1 MNKKE
6 IAWGKTQIY
15 DLFKLVE
22 NFRTTNKPLLKAF
35 ESFAL
40 ISNRKPNSIRN
51 FYYYQLKI
59 FEKNKN
65 LAKDFN
71 INLDLHKKNE
81 QKFFTAQEVK
91 LSMGK
96 INELLSK
103 GYSVRRACQEVA
115 GGSLQLMIRLQNKYR
130 SELKQKTTA
139 KKNNVLFM
147 PNKKSGLTDDEI
159 NSLFLGLVKIVK
171 KSARD
176 NLDANL
182 IFQVQSANNEL
193 RKSIKNLAD
202 KEREVKILRK
212 KFELLSN
219 EKLKLKEEIKCLRSQ
234 NVEMLKAEQYPVKFN
249 NLKSYLNQLDKKRAK
264 KESN

>member
-1 MNKKE
+1 MSKKE
-6 IAWGKTQIY
+6 IAWGKAEVY

-22 NFRTTNKPLLKAF
+22 NFKTKNKPLLKAF
-35 ESFAL
+35 ESFAI
-40 ISNRKPNSIRN
+40 ISNRKTNSIRN
-51 FYYYQLKI
+51 FYYFQLKE
-59 FEKNKN
+59 FEVNKI
-65 LAKDFN
+65 LAKEYN

-81 QKFFTAQEVK
+81 QKFFTEQEVE

-96 INELLSK
+96 IATLLDK
-103 GYSVRRACQEVA
+103 GFSVRRACCEVA
-115 GGSLQLMIRLQNKYR
+115 SGDLKLMIRLQNKYR
-130 SELKQKTTA
+130 SQLKVKNAA
-139 KKNNVLFM
+139 KSNNVLFM

-159 NSLFLGLVKIVK
+159 NSLFLRLVKIVK

-182 IFQVQSANNEL
+182 IFQVQSANSQL
-193 RKSIKNLAD
+193 RKSIKDLAD
-202 KEREVKILRK
+202 KDREVKILRK

-219 EKLKLKEEIKCLRSQ
+219 EKFKLKEEIKCLRSQ

>member
-1 MNKKE
+1 MSKKE
-6 IAWGKTQIY
+6 TAWSKAEIY
-15 DLFKLVE
+15 DLFKIVE
-22 NFRTTNKPLLKAF
+22 NFKTTNKPLLKAF
-35 ESFAL
+35 ESYAI
-40 ISNRKPNSIRN
+40 ISKRRTNSIRN
-51 FYYYQLKI
+51 FYYSQLKE
-59 FEKNKN
+59 FEANKS
-65 LAKDFN
+65 LASDYN

-81 QKFFTAQEVK
+81 QKFFTAQEVE

-96 INELLSK
+96 ITDLLNK
-103 GYSVRRACQEVA
+103 GFSVRRACYEVA
-115 GGSLQLMIRLQNKYR
+115 SGDLKLMIRLQNKYR
-130 SELKQKTTA
+130 SQEKF
-139 KKNNVLFM
+139 KKPASNNILFM

-182 IFQVQSANNEL
+182 IFQVQSANNDL
-193 RKSIKNLAD
+193 RKSIKDLAD
-202 KEREVKILRK
+202 KEREVKLLRK

-219 EKLKLKEEIKCLRSQ
+219 EKLKLKEEIKNLRSQ